1 MHNYSALD
9 LKNFGILDAG
19 RLFAYGGWLL
29 NRGGGTWRLV
39 FRFNKLRKKCM
50 SKHINHVFFFRSVQR
65 MVLVKLIQ

>member
-1 MHNYSALD
+1 MHDYRALD

-19 RLFAYGGWLL
+19 RLFAYGRWLL
-29 NRGGGTWRLV
+29 NRGGGTCRLV

-50 SKHINHVFFFRSVQR
+50 SRHINHVVFFRSVQR